1 MDVKEAAR
9 RTREEHINIQAAPEQ
24 SWPYNDYSSTGLR
37 HVEWMLDRIE
47 AGDVSGEKAHR
58 WLGWAQC
65 AIVSAEAGTLEE
77 MKAINH
83 AA

>member
-1 MDVKEAAR
+1 MDIKMAAQD
-9 RTREEHINIQAAPEQ
+9 TRILMNRNWVTRPSPTPPSITHSHIEM
-24 SWPYNDYSSTGLR
+24 
-37 HVEWMLDRIE
+37 MLNSITE
-47 AGDVSGEKAHR
+47 GKVTGEKAHR

-65 AIVSAEAGTLEE
+65 AAVVANAGTLEE